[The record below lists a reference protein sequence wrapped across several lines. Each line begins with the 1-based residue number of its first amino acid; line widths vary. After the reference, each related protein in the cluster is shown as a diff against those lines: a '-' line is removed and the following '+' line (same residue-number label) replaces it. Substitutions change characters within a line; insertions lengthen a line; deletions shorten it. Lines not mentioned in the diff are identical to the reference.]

1 VVAVVSSALVVGA
14 AVFARAWS
22 ERGAD
27 EASVDEAIE
36 SQQTAS
42 TVEAADLQPA
52 TGVYTYSATGTE
64 ALSLL
69 DTGQGW
75 GDTIPATVTALAGG
89 CWEHRMEFSTNH
101 RATQRLCPDGD
112 RLLEEG
118 STVFQSFDFVAATVD
133 DETVFTCDP
142 PSVVIDLAASPG
154 DSWPASCDGASEA
167 RGTSTRSA
175 GDTEFLGEDTIEIAG
190 EEVRSLHYR
199 HDRTITGDQTGVNRV
214 EHWYDA
220 ATGLLLK
227 GVREVEVASPS
238 PIGDVTYT
246 ESGSF
251 VLDRLS
257 PAG

>member
-1 VVAVVSSALVVGA
+1 M
-14 AVFARAWS
+14 
-22 ERGAD
+22 
-27 EASVDEAIE
+27 DEAIE

-42 TVEAADLQPA
+42 TVQAADLQPG

-69 DTGQGW
+69 DTGQDW
-75 GDTIPATVTALAGG
+75 GDTIPATVTAVAGG

-101 RATQRLCPDGD
+101 WATQRLCPDGD
-112 RLLEEG
+112 RLLEQG
-118 STVFQSFDFVAATVD
+118 STVFQSFDFVAAEVG

-142 PSVVIDLAASPG
+142 PSVVIDLGASPG
-154 DSWPASCDGASEA
+154 DAWPAACDGASEA

-175 GDTEFLGEDTIEIAG
+175 GDTEFLGEETIDIAG

-199 HDRTITGDQTGVNRV
+199 HDRRITGDQTGVNRV

-251 VLDRLS
+251 ELDRLS